1 MKYEN
6 KYNELDASDVI
17 KNKPVYRSICIM
29 NEAGKKRVKDMKD
42 SRSEIIDR
50 VLQYAYAYETHYLNE
65 DGDYDK
71 KLDGTPA
78 YEPPSKIESFNYAKS
93 IVQSQCE
100 DNSID
105 GTPKKIALTKFEK
118 DEIWM
123 IFAGR

>member
-6 KYNELDASDVI
+6 KYDEIDASDVI

-29 NEAGKKRVKDMKD
+29 NESGKKRVKDMKG

-65 DGDYDK
+65 DGDYDM

-78 YEPPSKIESFNYAKS
+78 YAPPSKIESFNYAKS
-93 IVQSQCE
+93 IVQSQYE
-100 DNSID
+100 ENPLD
-105 GTPKKIALTKFEK
+105 GIPKQVVLTKFEK